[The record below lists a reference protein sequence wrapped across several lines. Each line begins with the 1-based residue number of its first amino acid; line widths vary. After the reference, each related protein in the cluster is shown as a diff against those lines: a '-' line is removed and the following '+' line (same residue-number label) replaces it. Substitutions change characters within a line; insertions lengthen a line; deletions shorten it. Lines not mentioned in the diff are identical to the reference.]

1 MEVPESSMKAYIP
14 APEGLLSQGVK
25 VRAVYVEDGLFYDA
39 VIDSVLEPGLFA
51 VKYLKWK
58 KKQRFEVPAYDI
70 VLRDSGQKIE
80 TVPDELQ
87 IPESLKYKPSD
98 SEAQKLK
105 KRKQIKRLK
114 STFRTKKREE
124 EGNQRQKNWLSFVK
138 GHRKKQKTKQKESIF
153 ASPVE
158 VDGRVG
164 VIGSGKQMTKYL
176 EPSKHLFM
184 TKSLGKEKST
194 AIEED

>member
-1 MEVPESSMKAYIP
+1 
-14 APEGLLSQGVK
+14 
-25 VRAVYVEDGLFYDA
+25 
-39 VIDSVLEPGLFA
+39 
-51 VKYLKWK
+51 LKWK

-70 VLRDSGQKIE
+70 ILRDSGQKVEILS
-80 TVPDELQ
+80 DELL

-124 EGNQRQKNWLSFVK
+124 EGLKRQKNWQTFLK
-138 GHRKKQKTKQKESIF
+138 GHRKKQKTKSKDSIF
-153 ASPVE
+153 ASPDE

-164 VIGSGKQMTKYL
+164 VTNSGRTMTKYP
-176 EPSKHLFM
+176 EPSKHLFASKQGGGAPAGPPGGM
-184 TKSLGKEKST
+184 DMMEGE
-194 AIEED
+194 